1 MKRLAAK
8 TKIQLAI
15 LGNSLLIL
23 VTWAVI
29 SQSSLFESTITATIS
44 SAAIISVLYALVSSK
59 IIVRPIK
66 KLIENFGH
74 SHLFEDQKPSNNEVD
89 FLEQLQHSLSKTH
102 QDIAKNINDLYGD
115 LYSIFEK
122 TDRLLTEAR
131 SEGKD
136 TEAEKQLIDNI
147 MQISAAINE
156 VEASAQNATNA
167 AQEASQ
173 KAQDGQNV
181 VAKTTSAI
189 NNLSKEVTAASEV
202 IGKLAQDSEGIGTVL
217 DVIRGIAEQTNLL
230 ALNAAIEAA
239 RAGEQGRGFA
249 VVADEV
255 RTLAQRTQQA
265 TQEIQEMIEKLQSN
279 ASDAVNTME
288 HGRNSADTSVQ
299 QAAEAGKSLDSITD
313 AVKKIIS
320 TNTTI
325 FSAAKNQSEI
335 TQRLNEQLKKLT
347 QEEVSEETSAAAEA
361 IQEDLNRI
369 ALRME
374 RLSLK
379 LETVDSDCDVQ
390 VMSLEE

>member
-1 MKRLAAK
+1 MKKLTAK
-8 TKIQLAI
+8 AKIRIAI
-15 LGNSLLIL
+15 LANSLLIL
-23 VTWAVI
+23 AVWGIVSQLGSESPATVTI
-29 SQSSLFESTITATIS
+29 IC
-44 SAAIISVLYALVSSK
+44 AAIVSVIYSFIAPKVILH
-59 IIVRPIK
+59 PIK
-66 KLIENFGH
+66 KLMANFGH
-74 SHLFEDQKPSNNEVD
+74 SHLFENQEPSKNEVE
-89 FLEQLQHSLSKTH
+89 FLEQLQNSLSETH
-102 QDIAKNINDLYGD
+102 RDIATNINDLYGD

-122 TDRLLTEAR
+122 TDRLLKEAR

-136 TEAEKQLIDNI
+136 TEAEKQLIDDI
-147 MQISAAINE
+147 TKISSAISE
-156 VEASAQNATNA
+156 VENSAKNATDA
-167 AQEASQ
+167 AQEASH

-181 VAKTTSAI
+181 VAKTTNAI

-202 IGKLAQDSEGIGTVL
+202 IGKLAQDSEGIGAVL

-288 HGRNSADTSVQ
+288 QGRSSADTSVQ

-313 AVKKIIS
+313 AVKNIIN

-325 FSAAKNQSEI
+325 SSAAKNQSEI
-335 TQRLNEQLKKLT
+335 TKRLNNQVKNFT
-347 QEEVSEETSAAAEA
+347 QEEVSEETNAAAEV
-361 IQEDLNRI
+361 IQEDLNKI

-379 LETVDSDCDVQ
+379 LETVDSDSEVQ
-390 VMSLEE
+390 VMSLEQ